1 MLVKLIQT
9 QFSYSKKA
17 IRIIKRADCEPT
29 NTFFIICNALKFH
42 DIVVQKTVLLAFKA
56 QQKSLPLSIQA
67 LFQIKEN
74 QYDLRG
80 KYMFQIETAGTN
92 IKKRSTLYRAKEIW
106 NVCDNKVK
114 MCNSID
120 RFKKTLKDI
129 TVNNYKTVLL

>member
-56 QQKSLPLSIQA
+56 LHKSLPPNIQA

-74 QYDLRG
+74 QYELRG
-80 KYMFQIETAGTN
+80 KFMFQMETAGTN
-92 IKKRSTLYRAKEIW
+92 IKKRSPLYRAKEIW
-106 NVCDNKVK
+106 NDCQNKVK
-114 MCNSID
+114 MCNSAD
-120 RFKKTLKDI
+120 KFKKTLKDI
-129 TVNNYKTVLL
+129 TVNNYKTLLL